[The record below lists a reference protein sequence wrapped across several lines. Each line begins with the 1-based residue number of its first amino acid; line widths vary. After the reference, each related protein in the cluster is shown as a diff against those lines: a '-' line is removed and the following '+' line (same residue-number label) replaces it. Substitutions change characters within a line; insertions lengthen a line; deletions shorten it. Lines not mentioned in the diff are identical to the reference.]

1 MNEAFSQLLSA
12 VKNGAKN
19 GAKNGNGNGN
29 GIKNGI
35 PHKLKI
41 GEHGPITGA
50 QHTINQINAQ
60 DWTWTDDGA
69 LILNNPDKKNYYQ
82 MVVGAGGSRTKANNL
97 LRDDVNLFQQQDS
110 ISRVNLMGESR
121 VGKPKVGA
129 DKIAKL
135 SQVGLN
141 RETAYQQS
149 LARGEAWRSM
159 PHIEGTVN
167 NRKAVADMKRLGEM
181 FPNWEGYTHDNFIK
195 WSEWNKD
202 GLDEIDRQIRL
213 ANAQAKELGTI
224 DPKTGKIAEYTKGHG
239 KAASKGGPMTAR
251 NLWLELSSDN
261 YGRQAKDE
269 APTSLFE
276 AIGIDTSYYDSMAKY
291 FGLVPKTEA
300 EMLMTDDDIIESLAS
315 FEWETVLERRKAQIA
330 SLRQVNN

>member
-1 MNEAFSQLLSA
+1 MANPMNEAFSQLL
-12 VKNGAKN
+12 GALKS
-19 GAKNGNGNGN
+19 GDGK
-29 GIKNGI
+29 I
-35 PHKLKI
+35 PNKLKI
-41 GEHGPITGA
+41 GEQGPITGA

-69 LILNNPDKKNYYQ
+69 LILNNPEKKDYYR
-82 MVVGAGGSRTKANNL
+82 MVVGAGGSRIKADNA
-97 LRDDVNLFQQQDS
+97 LRDDINLFQQQDS
-110 ISRVNLMGESR
+110 ISRVNLMGEPR

-141 RETAYQQS
+141 REDALQQS

-159 PHIEGTVN
+159 PHIEGTPN
-167 NRKAVADMKRLGEM
+167 NRKAIADMKRLGEM
-181 FPNWEGYTHDNFIK
+181 FPDKFQYTHENFIK

-202 GLDEIDRQIRL
+202 GLEEMDRQIAR
-213 ANAQAKELGTI
+213 ANAQAKAAGTI
-224 DPKTGKIAEYTKGHG
+224 DPKTGKIAKYTLGHG

-261 YGRQAKDE
+261 YGRQANEE

-276 AIGIDTSYYDSMAKY
+276 AIGIDTSYYDSMAKF

-300 EMLMTDDDIIESLAS
+300 EMLMTDDDIIESLAT
-315 FEWETVLERRKAQIA
+315 FEWETVLERRKAHLA
-330 SLRQVNN
+330 KLRQPNN

>member
-12 VKNGAKN
+12 VKSGARNG
-19 GAKNGNGNGN
+19 
-29 GIKNGI
+29 NGI

-50 QHTINQINAQ
+50 QHTINQINAE

-69 LILNNPDKKNYYQ
+69 LILNNPDKKDYYR
-82 MVVGAGGSRTKANNL
+82 MVVGAGGSRTKADNL
-97 LRDDVNLFQQQDS
+97 LRDDINLFQQQDS
-110 ISRVNLMGESR
+110 ISRVNLMGEPR

-141 RETAYQQS
+141 REDALQQS

-167 NRKAVADMKRLGEM
+167 NRKAIADMKRLGEM
-181 FPNWEGYTHDNFIK
+181 FPDKFQYTHENFVK
-195 WSEWNKD
+195 WAEWNKD
-202 GLDEIDRQIRL
+202 GLETVDRQIRL
-213 ANAQAKELGTI
+213 KNAEAIELNEI
-224 DPKTGKIAEYTKGHG
+224 DPATNKIKVYTKGHG
-239 KAASKGGPMTAR
+239 KSASKGGPMTAR
-251 NLWLELSSDN
+251 NLWAELSSDN
-261 YGRQAKDE
+261 YGRQNKDD

-276 AIGIDTSYYDSMAKY
+276 AIGIDTSYYDSMAKF

-300 EMLMTDDDIIESLAS
+300 ELLMLDEDIVESLAT
-315 FEWETVLERRKAQIA
+315 FEWETVLERRKAHINK
-330 SLRQVNN
+330 LRQVNN